1 MELFRTG
8 QITEAFNKKRLG
20 ATCITSKKKGVA
32 RSSLKLLLAF
42 FF

>member
-20 ATCITSKKKGVA
+20 VTTKGVIA
-32 RSSLKLLLAF
+32 KSSLKLLLAF
-42 FF
+42 LLIYK